1 MSLVAAV
8 KDGQLLTN
16 GLTAAEKKKADAEAK
31 TSQEASSMDK
41 DSFLQL
47 LVAQMKYQDPLEPT
61 SNTEYIAQ
69 YAQFSQV
76 ESLQNMSQNMDLQRA
91 SSLVGQMVYV
101 KTTDS
106 SGITDYVYG
115 KVDYVTYQGNKPYL
129 YINEKSYPLE
139 DLETIVEPEY
149 YEAYN
154 LATELVTGIN
164 RLPKLGMVDLGNA
177 SRIDELNEIYTN
189 MTDYQKTFVA
199 KEKVEALEKYVAKI
213 DELRKLAAEADKET
227 EEVEKPEETE
237 GTESEE
243 A

>member
-1 MSLVAAV
+1 MSLVAPV

-31 TSQEASSMDK
+31 TSKEASSMDK

-101 KTTDS
+101 KTTNDS
-106 SGITDYVYG
+106 GVTDYVYG

-164 RLPKLGMVDLGNA
+164 RLPKLGLVDLGNA
-177 SRIDELNEIYTN
+177 SKIDELNEIYTN

-213 DELRKLAAEADKET
+213 DELRKLAAEANKEP
-227 EEVEKPEETE
+227 EEVEEPEETE

>member
-1 MSLVAAV
+1 MSLMAPV

-16 GLTAAEKKKADAEAK
+16 GMTAAEKKKAEAEAK
-31 TSQEASSMDK
+31 TSKEASSMDK
-41 DSFLQL
+41 DAFLQL

-154 LATELVTGIN
+154 LATKLVTEIN
-164 RLPKLGMVDLGNA
+164 KLPKLGLVDLGNA
-177 SRIDELNEIYTN
+177 AKIDELNEIYTN

-213 DELRKLAAEADKET
+213 DELRKLAAEADKEPEDV
-227 EEVEKPEETE
+227 EEPDETE
-237 GTESEE
+237 GTENEE
-243 A
+243 V

>member
-1 MSLVAAV
+1 MSLVAPV

-16 GLTAAEKKKADAEAK
+16 GLTATEKQKAEAEAK
-31 TSQEASSMDK
+31 TSKEASSMDK

-101 KTTDS
+101 KTTDD
-106 SGITDYVYG
+106 SGATDYVYG

-164 RLPKLGMVDLGNA
+164 RLPKLGLVDLGNA
-177 SRIDELNEIYTN
+177 AKIDELNEIYTN

-227 EEVEKPEETE
+227 EEVEELDETE
-237 GTESEE
+237 GTENEE
-243 A
+243 V